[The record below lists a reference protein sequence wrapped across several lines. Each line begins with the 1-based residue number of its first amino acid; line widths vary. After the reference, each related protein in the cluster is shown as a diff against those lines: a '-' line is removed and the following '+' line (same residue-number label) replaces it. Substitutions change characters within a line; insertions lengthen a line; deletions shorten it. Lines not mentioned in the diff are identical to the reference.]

1 MKNKLIPIT
10 VLGTVFIAFI
20 CISSLVHSEAVNV
33 PARKI
38 VKTKYDDKIAIANI
52 KVFKTLEY
60 PAVIFD
66 HDKHTEVLGKE
77 GKGCDTCHPFYN
89 NNHNFIQFSFPK
101 DVRYENGITPTTL
114 MNAYHSE
121 CIGCH
126 EKRLKE
132 GKKAGPITCG
142 NCHVKG
148 TDVSKFKYSD
158 VDFDFKLHE
167 IHTKKL
173 QIKDIKIL
181 QALGLEPPV
190 RVKFE
195 SNNLSA
201 GQKEAIEQKAQE
213 KNCALCH
220 HQYDQEQKKLIYEIV
235 YKNGREIAR
244 AWACEDCHDIGEQKS
259 PLLAADMSVTT
270 QKDLSVETA
279 DHMRCLNC
287 HLLIAKE
294 EGADKAGPT
303 LCYKCHERKPVP
315 PKELELVPRPQ
326 AGQPTTCTI
335 NVKDAKMKA
344 VPFDHAFHEQHIDSC
359 RTCHH
364 ETLYNCDKCH
374 TLHGNVNGGGVNIL
388 DAYHDIYSQK
398 SCIGCHKVE
407 ETTKDCSGCHRP
419 SVIAKEP
426 SDQMCSRCH
435 NGLSK
440 VVMPVTLTT
449 SSLNPDIVKNE
460 FSIKELEN
468 QFKPVKY
475 PHEKILIKLAEI
487 SNSSKLATYFHG
499 SIQTLCEGCHHHGY
513 TDAQI
518 KKDEPPSCTNCHS
531 KYFEPLELNRPRL
544 LAAYHEMC
552 IQCHKQMELKKPQAC
567 TDCHAYAKND
577 HMK

>member
-1 MKNKLIPIT
+1 
-10 VLGTVFIAFI
+10 
-20 CISSLVHSEAVNV
+20 
-33 PARKI
+33 
-38 VKTKYDDKIAIANI
+38 
-52 KVFKTLEY
+52 
-60 PAVIFD
+60 
-66 HDKHTEVLGKE
+66 
-77 GKGCDTCHPFYN
+77 
-89 NNHNFIQFSFPK
+89 
-101 DVRYENGITPTTL
+101 
-114 MNAYHSE
+114 
-121 CIGCH
+121 
-126 EKRLKE
+126 
-132 GKKAGPITCG
+132 
-142 NCHVKG
+142 
-148 TDVSKFKYSD
+148 
-158 VDFDFKLHE
+158 
-167 IHTKKL
+167 
-173 QIKDIKIL
+173 
-181 QALGLEPPV
+181 
-190 RVKFE
+190 
-195 SNNLSA
+195 
-201 GQKEAIEQKAQE
+201 
-213 KNCALCH
+213 
-220 HQYDQEQKKLIYEIV
+220 
-235 YKNGREIAR
+235 
-244 AWACEDCHDIGEQKS
+244 
-259 PLLAADMSVTT
+259 
-270 QKDLSVETA
+270 
-279 DHMRCLNC
+279 
-287 HLLIAKE
+287 
-294 EGADKAGPT
+294 
-303 LCYKCHERKPVP
+303 
-315 PKELELVPRPQ
+315 
-326 AGQPTTCTI
+326 
-335 NVKDAKMKA
+335 
-344 VPFDHAFHEQHIDSC
+344 
-359 RTCHH
+359 
-364 ETLYNCDKCH
+364 LYNCDECH
-374 TLHGNVNGGGVNIL
+374 TLHGNVNGGGINIL